1 MSKRTF
7 RYSAELGRMVE
18 VIRSDDARLHSVQ
31 GEIEPFIS
39 PRDGTVIRSRAH
51 MRDYMAQH
59 NLVHYDPTNTAEKD
73 RYAEQR
79 DDQMRRELIWENV
92 DRMKNTGRV
101 EFRGPRYSEDDS
113 L

>member
-1 MSKRTF
+1 MI
-7 RYSAELGRMVE
+7 E
-18 VIRSDDARLHSVQ
+18 VIWSDDPRLHSIQ

-59 NLVHYDPTNTAEKD
+59 NLVHYDPTSRAEGD
-73 RYAEQR
+73 RYEQAR
-79 DDQMRRELIWENV
+79 DDQRRRELIWENV
-92 DRMKNTGRV
+92 DRLKQTGRV
-101 EFRGPRYSEDDS
+101 EFKGPRHSEDDS